1 MKRTFKSKV
10 PPPKSDQ
17 LLKVSTPSELMK
29 YLIEELP
36 HKSRQ
41 NIKSLLSHQQVVVN
55 GKEISQFNH
64 PLQSGDEIRLKGE
77 RIPEKE
83 SFQRFDIIF
92 EDEHLIVIDKHSGIL
107 SIATSGE
114 KEQTV
119 YFHLR
124 AYVKRINPQNKLFI
138 VHRLDRETS
147 GLMLF
152 AKSANVQRL
161 LQDNWTEVITERMY
175 IAIAEGIF
183 ENNEGVITSF
193 LQENPSSFKM
203 HSSQNPEQGKK
214 AVTHY
219 KVLKQNKNYSLLE
232 VHLDTGRKNQ
242 IRVHLQEMGHPIV
255 NDRKYGSTT
264 NPINRLGLHS
274 RVLAFVHPIS
284 KEPMR
289 FTTPIPQKFVRM
301 F

>member
-17 LLKVSTPSELMK
+17 LLKVSASSELMK
-29 YLIEELP
+29 YLLETLP

-64 PLQSGDEIRLKGE
+64 PLQPGDEVRLKGE
-77 RIPEKE
+77 RAPEKE
-83 SFQRFDIIF
+83 SFQHFSIVF
-92 EDEHLIVIDKHSGIL
+92 EDEHLIVVDKQSGIL
-107 SIATSGE
+107 SIATTGE
-114 KEQTV
+114 KELTV
-119 YFHLR
+119 YHFLR
-124 AYVKRINPQNKLFI
+124 AHVKLNNPQNKLFV

-161 LQDNWTEVITERMY
+161 LQDNWTEAITERLY
-175 IAIAEGIF
+175 IAIAEGVF

-193 LQENPSSFKM
+193 LHENPSSFKM
-203 HSSQNPEQGKK
+203 HSSQNPDQGKK

-219 KVLKQNKNYSLLE
+219 KVLKHNKYYSMLE

-264 NPINRLGLHS
+264 NPIKRLGLHS
-274 RVLAFVHPIS
+274 RAIEFVHPVTS
-284 KEPMR
+284 EKMR
-289 FTTPIPQKFVRM
+289 FTTPIPQKFAQL